1 MSNRTEDAELLDELT
16 LGSGRGGRRPAK
28 PLFGQVVRQIDG
40 RDLEELMS
48 PTNIP
53 VEKPVQA
60 IRHAHHQLAQLLAKG
75 VAQEEISAITG
86 YSPSYV
92 SQMKSM
98 PMVAELVAHYATQR
112 AQQFVDV
119 AERMKV
125 LGISAIEELQQRLM
139 DDPNGWTKRELVEL
153 AKCMTGDAS
162 SRAAGANSGNGAV
175 APPVSLSIQFVT
187 PAPQP
192 LAATITID
200 HQDRELTNE

>member
-162 SRAAGANSGNGAV
+162 AVSRAATGGGPNQTAAI
-175 APPVSLSIQFVT
+175 ALSIQFVK
-187 PAPQP
+187 PEPQP
-192 LAATITID
+192 LTATITID
-200 HQDRELTNE
+200 HQGRELTNE